1 MEPSNRSISTG
12 DRNGEQQ
19 EMEQKFRERVCL
31 PVLEFIMKM
40 LMFFDGL
47 KKVAGIMCK
56 DRRRASVIV
65 DAAVCLPV
73 FLLAMGLILCL
84 MMEIRAEENEF
95 CILTDKAVKD
105 MQVKGAVY
113 RLSHGSVSVQGVREK
128 RASVSVRLP
137 YIADKGKTKAV
148 EYLVYRPFIG
158 ADGDPDR
165 GDTRVYV
172 FPKRGQRYHT
182 RECFI
187 LQEGAVEVILSKDL
201 RKKYKA
207 CTICHPEELKNGSH
221 VFMFGS
227 NSSMFHRKSCAS
239 ISKAFISMTL
249 SQAESDGYTPCMHCF
264 GGGGYFDV
272 SEPEDPSGE

>member
-1 MEPSNRSISTG
+1 MCTG
-12 DRNGEQQ
+12 DRKPQ
-19 EMEQKFRERVCL
+19 ERTEVQERVYFL
-31 PVLEFIMKM
+31 LLAFILEM
-40 LMFFDGL
+40 LMFFNGL
-47 KKVAGIMCK
+47 KEYTGTICK

-137 YIADKGKTKAV
+137 SIADKGKTKAV

-158 ADGDPDR
+158 AEEDPER

-187 LQEGAVEVILSKDL
+187 LQEGAVEVILSKNL

-207 CTICHPEELKNGSH
+207 CTICHPDELKNGSH
-221 VFMFGS
+221 VFMFGTS
-227 NSSMFHRKSCAS
+227 SSMYHRKSCAS

-249 SQAESDGYTPCMHCF
+249 SQAEADGYTPCMHCF

-272 SEPEDPSGE
+272 PEPDDPGGE